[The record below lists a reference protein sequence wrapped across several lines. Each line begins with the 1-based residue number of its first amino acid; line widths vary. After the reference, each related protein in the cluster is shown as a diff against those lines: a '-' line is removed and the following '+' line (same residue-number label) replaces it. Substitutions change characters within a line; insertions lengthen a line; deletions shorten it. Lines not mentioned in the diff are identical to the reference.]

1 MPGWRMVMPG
11 AWWCVQV
18 AATPEA
24 WAARIQELLVTLHA
38 VLDVVMV
45 GLEDGKLVAT
55 CRSTPFFLSHCQ
67 DILAPPQ
74 FCVRTV
80 S

>member
-1 MPGWRMVMPG
+1 M
-11 AWWCVQV
+11 

-24 WAARIQELLVTLHA
+24 WAARMQELLVTLHA

-55 CRSTPFFLSHCQ
+55 CRFTPLFLSHRFSV
-67 DILAPPQ
+67 LASAL
-74 FCVRTV
+74 VRAST
-80 S
+80 STASRTAS